1 MKSPPKRW
9 RKVRFELND
18 RQRFSLLCAACAE
31 LDTMIDEGN
40 PPDIV
45 LDLTLGGMTSEVM
58 KSISKTLGL
67 PTVTSTM
74 GEEEDITEWD
84 SLTAEQQKY
93 LIQVRSPTDMYQYI
107 VKDLA
112 VVTNITN
119 AVVIF
124 DDSFG

>member
-1 MKSPPKRW
+1 MDD
-9 RKVRFELND
+9 EQQL
-18 RQRFSLLCAACAE
+18 SLLCAACAE

-74 GEEEDITEWD
+74 GEEEDIPPRMFQGKPPKCHSCGVVGHTE
-84 SLTAEQQKY
+84 K
-93 LIQVRSPTDMYQYI
+93 
-107 VKDLA
+107 
-112 VVTNITN
+112 
-119 AVVIF
+119 
-124 DDSFG
+124 